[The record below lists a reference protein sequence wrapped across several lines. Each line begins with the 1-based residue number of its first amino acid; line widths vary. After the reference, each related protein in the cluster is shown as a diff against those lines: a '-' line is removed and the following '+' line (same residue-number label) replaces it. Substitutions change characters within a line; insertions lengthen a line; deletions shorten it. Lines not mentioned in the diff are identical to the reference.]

1 MMKPSD
7 SKRIY
12 LDQAST
18 SSPKAPGVARVMSD
32 FLESGGYNIS
42 RGHYQGA
49 EAAGLAVL
57 DARKAVARFFHF
69 PAYRRVVFTNNI
81 THSLNLVLKGFLR
94 PGDRVICSSME
105 HNAMMRPLRQL
116 EKIGVIVEEVPND
129 AQGRWPLEAVQEA
142 LKKPARALAMTAAS
156 NVCGTV
162 LPFRE
167 VAKLCHEA
175 GTAFILDTAQVAGTL
190 PLDAAELGCDA
201 LCFTGHKGLLG
212 PQGIGGVL
220 FSERMAEECSPLISG
235 GTGSFSDSEEL
246 PPLLP
251 DRFEAGTQNL
261 PGILGLGAA
270 LAYLEGLNAEA
281 QAEGS
286 PAKETAISEAQG
298 SKTKVD
304 DAICE
309 RREDQRAADGDEKE
323 LLVGLSFSASEAAP
337 SSRRSSFEQAQ
348 KGLWKIAT
356 AELALCRRFLEG
368 AEALSER
375 LPLRI
380 LGLPSSSCQL
390 EKEERVAVISL
401 DFPEHDNARVAW
413 LLDQNY
419 GIMTRTGLHC
429 APQAH
434 KTLGSFPRGS
444 VRFSFGGTNT
454 GEEVDAALAALEE
467 ILSQEEA

>member
-7 SKRIY
+7 LKRIY

-69 PAYRRVVFTNNI
+69 PAFRRVIFTNNI

-94 PGDRVICSSME
+94 PGDRVICSTME

-116 EKIGVIVEEVPND
+116 EKSGVIVDEVPND
-129 AQGRWPLEAVQEA
+129 TQGRWPLEAVREA
-142 LKKPARALAMTAAS
+142 LKKSARALTMTAAS

-162 LPFRE
+162 LPFRD

-201 LCFTGHKGLLG
+201 LCFTGHKGLLS

-220 FSERMAEECSPLISG
+220 FSERMAEVCSPLISG

-281 QAEGS
+281 QAESS
-286 PAKETAISEAQG
+286 PAAEAVPG
-298 SKTKVD
+298 SH
-304 DAICE
+304 
-309 RREDQRAADGDEKE
+309 R
-323 LLVGLSFSASEAAP
+323 SA
-337 SSRRSSFEQAQ
+337 FEQAQ
-348 KGLWKIAT
+348 RGLWKIAV

-380 LGLPSSSCQL
+380 LGLPSSSCQA
-390 EKEERVAVISL
+390 EKEERVAVVSL
-401 DFPEHDNARVAW
+401 DFPKHDNARVAW

-454 GEEVDAALAALEE
+454 VEEVDAALAALEE
-467 ILSQEEA
+467 ILSQPEEA

>member
-69 PAYRRVVFTNNI
+69 PAFRRVIFTNNI

-129 AQGRWPLEAVQEA
+129 AQGRWPLEAVREA

-220 FSERMAEECSPLISG
+220 FSELMAEECSPLISG

-286 PAKETAISEAQG
+286 PATEAVQG
-298 SKTKVD
+298 T
-304 DAICE
+304 
-309 RREDQRAADGDEKE
+309 R
-323 LLVGLSFSASEAAP
+323 SA
-337 SSRRSSFEQAQ
+337 FEQAQ
-348 KGLWKIAT
+348 KGLWKIAA

-390 EKEERVAVISL
+390 EKEERVAVVSL

>member
-1 MMKPSD
+1 MKPSD

-220 FSERMAEECSPLISG
+220 FSELMAEECSPLISG

-270 LAYLEGLNAEA
+270 LAYLEGLKAEA

-286 PAKETAISEAQG
+286 PATEAVPG
-298 SKTKVD
+298 T
-304 DAICE
+304 
-309 RREDQRAADGDEKE
+309 R
-323 LLVGLSFSASEAAP
+323 SA
-337 SSRRSSFEQAQ
+337 FEQAQ
-348 KGLWKIAT
+348 KGLWKIAA

-390 EKEERVAVISL
+390 EKEERVAVVSL

>member
-1 MMKPSD
+1 MKPSD

-116 EKIGVIVEEVPND
+116 EKSGVIVEEVSND
-129 AQGRWPLEAVQEA
+129 AQGRWPLEAVREA

-220 FSERMAEECSPLISG
+220 FSELMAEECSPLISG

-281 QAEGS
+281 QAEDS
-286 PAKETAISEAQG
+286 PATEAVLG
-298 SKTKVD
+298 T
-304 DAICE
+304 
-309 RREDQRAADGDEKE
+309 R
-323 LLVGLSFSASEAAP
+323 SA
-337 SSRRSSFEQAQ
+337 FEQAQ
-348 KGLWKIAT
+348 KGLWKIAA
-356 AELALCRRFLEG
+356 AELSLCRHFLEG
-368 AEALSER
+368 TEALSER

-390 EKEERVAVISL
+390 EKEERVAVVSL

-454 GEEVDAALAALEE
+454 VEEVDAALAALEE

>member
-94 PGDRVICSSME
+94 SGDRVICSSME

-220 FSERMAEECSPLISG
+220 FSELMAEECSPLISG

-286 PAKETAISEAQG
+286 PATEAVPG
-298 SKTKVD
+298 T
-304 DAICE
+304 
-309 RREDQRAADGDEKE
+309 R
-323 LLVGLSFSASEAAP
+323 SA
-337 SSRRSSFEQAQ
+337 FEQAQ
-348 KGLWKIAT
+348 KGLWKIAA

-390 EKEERVAVISL
+390 EKEERVAVVSL

-454 GEEVDAALAALEE
+454 GEEVDAALAALAE

>member
-42 RGHYQGA
+42 RGPYQGA

-116 EKIGVIVEEVPND
+116 EKSGVIVDEVPND
-129 AQGRWPLEAVQEA
+129 AQGRWPLEAVREA

-190 PLDAAELGCDA
+190 PLDAAELDCDA

-281 QAEGS
+281 SVSEN
-286 PAKETAISEAQG
+286 PNLKAKADTGKSEL
-298 SKTKVD
+298 
-304 DAICE
+304 
-309 RREDQRAADGDEKE
+309 RRDKQAADDGEKE
-323 LLVGLSFSASEAAP
+323 PREVMQPSPSVAVPGSRSA
-337 SSRRSSFEQAQ
+337 FEQAQ
-348 KGLWKIAT
+348 RGLWKIAV

-380 LGLPSSSCQL
+380 LGLPSSSCL
-390 EKEERVAVISL
+390 PGKEERVAVVSL
-401 DFPEHDNARVAW
+401 DFPKHDNARVAW

-454 GEEVDAALAALEE
+454 GEEVDAALSALEE
-467 ILSQEEA
+467 ILSQPEEA

>member
-116 EKIGVIVEEVPND
+116 EKIGVIVEEVSND
-129 AQGRWPLEAVQEA
+129 AQGRWPLEAVREA

-286 PAKETAISEAQG
+286 PATEAVPG
-298 SKTKVD
+298 T
-304 DAICE
+304 
-309 RREDQRAADGDEKE
+309 R
-323 LLVGLSFSASEAAP
+323 SA
-337 SSRRSSFEQAQ
+337 FEQAQ
-348 KGLWKIAT
+348 KGLWKIAA

-368 AEALSER
+368 AEVLSER

-390 EKEERVAVISL
+390 EKEERVAVVSL

-454 GEEVDAALAALEE
+454 LEEVDAALAALEE
-467 ILSQEEA
+467 ILSQPGEA

>member
-7 SKRIY
+7 SKCIY

-116 EKIGVIVEEVPND
+116 EKIGVIVEEIPND

-220 FSERMAEECSPLISG
+220 FSELMAEECSPLISG

-286 PAKETAISEAQG
+286 PATEAVPG
-298 SKTKVD
+298 T
-304 DAICE
+304 
-309 RREDQRAADGDEKE
+309 R
-323 LLVGLSFSASEAAP
+323 SA
-337 SSRRSSFEQAQ
+337 FEQAQ
-348 KGLWKIAT
+348 KGLWKIAA

-390 EKEERVAVISL
+390 EKEERVAVVSL

-454 GEEVDAALAALEE
+454 SEEVDAALAALEE

>member
-1 MMKPSD
+1 MKHSD

-69 PAYRRVVFTNNI
+69 PAFRRVVFTNNI

-94 PGDRVICSSME
+94 PGDRVICSTME

-142 LKKPARALAMTAAS
+142 LKKPARALVMTAAS

-190 PLDAAELGCDA
+190 PLDAAELDCDA

-286 PAKETAISEAQG
+286 PSAETAVSEQPGLKAKADSG
-298 SKTKVD
+298 
-304 DAICE
+304 ICE
-309 RREDQRAADGDEKE
+309 LRGDKQAADGGEKE
-323 LLVGLSFSASEAAP
+323 PREVQPSLCEAVPGSCSA
-337 SSRRSSFEQAQ
+337 FEQAQ
-348 KGLWKIAT
+348 KGLWKIAA
-356 AELALCRRFLEG
+356 AELSLCRRFLEG
-368 AEALSER
+368 TEALSER

-380 LGLPSSSCQL
+380 LGLPSTSCQL
-390 EKEERVAVISL
+390 EKEERVAVVSL

-444 VRFSFGGTNT
+444 VRFSFGETNT
-454 GEEVDAALAALEE
+454 VEEVDAALAALEE

>member
-7 SKRIY
+7 SKCIY

-116 EKIGVIVEEVPND
+116 EKIGVIVEEIPND

-220 FSERMAEECSPLISG
+220 FSELMAEECSPLISG

-286 PAKETAISEAQG
+286 PATEAVPG
-298 SKTKVD
+298 T
-304 DAICE
+304 
-309 RREDQRAADGDEKE
+309 R
-323 LLVGLSFSASEAAP
+323 SA
-337 SSRRSSFEQAQ
+337 FEQAQ
-348 KGLWKIAT
+348 KGLWKIAA

-390 EKEERVAVISL
+390 EKEERVAVVSL

-454 GEEVDAALAALEE
+454 SEEVDAALAALEE
-467 ILSQEEA
+467 ILSQPGEA

>member
-7 SKRIY
+7 SKCIY

-69 PAYRRVVFTNNI
+69 PAYRRVVFTNNS

-116 EKIGVIVEEVPND
+116 EKIGVIVEEIPND

-220 FSERMAEECSPLISG
+220 FSELMAEECSPLISG

-286 PAKETAISEAQG
+286 PATEAVPG
-298 SKTKVD
+298 T
-304 DAICE
+304 
-309 RREDQRAADGDEKE
+309 R
-323 LLVGLSFSASEAAP
+323 SA
-337 SSRRSSFEQAQ
+337 FEQAQ
-348 KGLWKIAT
+348 KGLWKIAA

-390 EKEERVAVISL
+390 EKEERVAVVSL

-454 GEEVDAALAALEE
+454 SEEVDAALAALEE

>member
-7 SKRIY
+7 SKCIY

-69 PAYRRVVFTNNI
+69 PAFRRVIFTNNI

-220 FSERMAEECSPLISG
+220 FSELMAEECSPLISG

-286 PAKETAISEAQG
+286 PATEAVPG
-298 SKTKVD
+298 T
-304 DAICE
+304 
-309 RREDQRAADGDEKE
+309 R
-323 LLVGLSFSASEAAP
+323 SA
-337 SSRRSSFEQAQ
+337 FEQAQ
-348 KGLWKIAT
+348 KGLWKIAA

-390 EKEERVAVISL
+390 EKEERVAVVSL

-454 GEEVDAALAALEE
+454 SEEVDAALAALEE
-467 ILSQEEA
+467 ILSQPGEA

>member
-1 MMKPSD
+1 MKPSD

-81 THSLNLVLKGFLR
+81 THSLNLVLKGFLL

-129 AQGRWPLEAVQEA
+129 AQGRWPLEAVREA

-281 QAEGS
+281 QAEDS
-286 PAKETAISEAQG
+286 PATEAVPG
-298 SKTKVD
+298 T
-304 DAICE
+304 
-309 RREDQRAADGDEKE
+309 R
-323 LLVGLSFSASEAAP
+323 SA
-337 SSRRSSFEQAQ
+337 FEQAQ
-348 KGLWKIAT
+348 KGLWKIAA

-390 EKEERVAVISL
+390 EKEERVAVVSL

>member
-7 SKRIY
+7 SKCIY

-116 EKIGVIVEEVPND
+116 EKIGVIVEEIPND

-220 FSERMAEECSPLISG
+220 FSELMAEECSPLISG

-286 PAKETAISEAQG
+286 PATEAVPG
-298 SKTKVD
+298 T
-304 DAICE
+304 
-309 RREDQRAADGDEKE
+309 R
-323 LLVGLSFSASEAAP
+323 SA
-337 SSRRSSFEQAQ
+337 FEQAQ
-348 KGLWKIAT
+348 KGLWKIAA

-390 EKEERVAVISL
+390 EKEERVAVVSL

>member
-190 PLDAAELGCDA
+190 PLDATELGCDA

-220 FSERMAEECSPLISG
+220 FSELMAEECSPLISG

-286 PAKETAISEAQG
+286 PATEAVPG
-298 SKTKVD
+298 T
-304 DAICE
+304 
-309 RREDQRAADGDEKE
+309 R
-323 LLVGLSFSASEAAP
+323 SA
-337 SSRRSSFEQAQ
+337 FEQAQ
-348 KGLWKIAT
+348 KGLWKIAA

-390 EKEERVAVISL
+390 EKEERVAVVSL

>member
-1 MMKPSD
+1 MKPSD

-81 THSLNLVLKGFLR
+81 THSLNLVLKGFLL

-129 AQGRWPLEAVQEA
+129 AQGRWPLEAVREA

-286 PAKETAISEAQG
+286 PATEAVPC
-298 SKTKVD
+298 SH
-304 DAICE
+304 
-309 RREDQRAADGDEKE
+309 
-323 LLVGLSFSASEAAP
+323 SA
-337 SSRRSSFEQAQ
+337 FEQAQ
-348 KGLWKIAT
+348 KGLWKIAA

-380 LGLPSSSCQL
+380 LGLPSSSCLL
-390 EKEERVAVISL
+390 EKEERVAVVSL

-454 GEEVDAALAALEE
+454 GEEVDAALSALAE

>member
-7 SKRIY
+7 LKRIY

-69 PAYRRVVFTNNI
+69 PAFRRVIFTNNI

-94 PGDRVICSSME
+94 PGDRVICSTME

-116 EKIGVIVEEVPND
+116 EKSGVIVDEVPND
-129 AQGRWPLEAVQEA
+129 AKGRWPLEAVREA
-142 LKKPARALAMTAAS
+142 LEKPARALAMTAAS
-156 NVCGTV
+156 NVCGTL
-162 LPFRE
+162 LPFRD

-190 PLDAAELGCDA
+190 PLDAAELDCDA

-281 QAEGS
+281 SVSEN
-286 PAKETAISEAQG
+286 PNLKAKADTGKSEL
-298 SKTKVD
+298 
-304 DAICE
+304 
-309 RREDQRAADGDEKE
+309 RRDKQAADDGEKE
-323 LLVGLSFSASEAAP
+323 PREVMQPSPSVAVPGSRSA
-337 SSRRSSFEQAQ
+337 FEQAQ
-348 KGLWKIAT
+348 RGLWKIAV

-380 LGLPSSSCQL
+380 LGLPSSSCL
-390 EKEERVAVISL
+390 PGKEERVAVVSL
-401 DFPEHDNARVAW
+401 DFPKHDNARVAW

-454 GEEVDAALAALEE
+454 GEEVDAALSALEE
-467 ILSQEEA
+467 ILSQPEEA

>member
-1 MMKPSD
+1 MKPSD

-116 EKIGVIVEEVPND
+116 EKIGVIVEEVSND
-129 AQGRWPLEAVQEA
+129 AQGRWPLEAVREA

-220 FSERMAEECSPLISG
+220 FSELMAEECSPLISG

-286 PAKETAISEAQG
+286 LATEAVPG
-298 SKTKVD
+298 T
-304 DAICE
+304 
-309 RREDQRAADGDEKE
+309 R
-323 LLVGLSFSASEAAP
+323 SA
-337 SSRRSSFEQAQ
+337 FEQAQ
-348 KGLWKIAT
+348 KGLWKIAA

-368 AEALSER
+368 AEVLSER

-390 EKEERVAVISL
+390 EKEERVAVVSL

-454 GEEVDAALAALEE
+454 VEEVDAALAALEE
-467 ILSQEEA
+467 ILSQPGQA

>member
-190 PLDAAELGCDA
+190 PLDATELGCDA

-220 FSERMAEECSPLISG
+220 FSELMAEECSPLISG

-286 PAKETAISEAQG
+286 PATEAVPG
-298 SKTKVD
+298 T
-304 DAICE
+304 
-309 RREDQRAADGDEKE
+309 R
-323 LLVGLSFSASEAAP
+323 SA
-337 SSRRSSFEQAQ
+337 FEQAQ
-348 KGLWKIAT
+348 KGLWKIAA
-356 AELALCRRFLEG
+356 AELSLCRRFLEG
-368 AEALSER
+368 TEALSER

-390 EKEERVAVISL
+390 EKEERVAVVSL

-454 GEEVDAALAALEE
+454 VEEVDAALAALEE

>member
-129 AQGRWPLEAVQEA
+129 AQGRWPLEAVREA

-220 FSERMAEECSPLISG
+220 FSELMAEECSPLISG

-286 PAKETAISEAQG
+286 PATEAVPG
-298 SKTKVD
+298 T
-304 DAICE
+304 
-309 RREDQRAADGDEKE
+309 R
-323 LLVGLSFSASEAAP
+323 SA
-337 SSRRSSFEQAQ
+337 FEQAQ
-348 KGLWKIAT
+348 KGLWKIAA
-356 AELALCRRFLEG
+356 AELGLCRRFLEG

-390 EKEERVAVISL
+390 EKEERVAVVSL

>member
-7 SKRIY
+7 LKRIY

-69 PAYRRVVFTNNI
+69 PAFRRVIFTNNI

-94 PGDRVICSSME
+94 PGDRVICSTME

-116 EKIGVIVEEVPND
+116 EKSGVIVDEVPND
-129 AQGRWPLEAVQEA
+129 AQGRWPLEAVREA

-190 PLDAAELGCDA
+190 PLDAAELDCDA

-281 QAEGS
+281 QTESS
-286 PAKETAISEAQG
+286 PAAEAVPG
-298 SKTKVD
+298 SH
-304 DAICE
+304 
-309 RREDQRAADGDEKE
+309 
-323 LLVGLSFSASEAAP
+323 SA
-337 SSRRSSFEQAQ
+337 FEQAQ
-348 KGLWKIAT
+348 RGLWKIAV

-380 LGLPSSSCQL
+380 LGLPSSSCQA
-390 EKEERVAVISL
+390 EKEERVAVVSL
-401 DFPEHDNARVAW
+401 DFPKHDNARVAW

-454 GEEVDAALAALEE
+454 VEEVDAALAALEE
-467 ILSQEEA
+467 ILSQPEEA

>member
-220 FSERMAEECSPLISG
+220 FSELMAEECSPLISG

-286 PAKETAISEAQG
+286 PATEAVPG
-298 SKTKVD
+298 T
-304 DAICE
+304 
-309 RREDQRAADGDEKE
+309 R
-323 LLVGLSFSASEAAP
+323 SA
-337 SSRRSSFEQAQ
+337 FEQAQ
-348 KGLWKIAT
+348 KGLWKIAA

-390 EKEERVAVISL
+390 EKEERVAVVSL

-467 ILSQEEA
+467 ILSQPGEA

>member
-1 MMKPSD
+1 MKPSD
-7 SKRIY
+7 SKCIY

-116 EKIGVIVEEVPND
+116 EKSGVIVEEIPND

-220 FSERMAEECSPLISG
+220 FSELMAEECSPLISG

-286 PAKETAISEAQG
+286 PATEAVPG
-298 SKTKVD
+298 T
-304 DAICE
+304 
-309 RREDQRAADGDEKE
+309 R
-323 LLVGLSFSASEAAP
+323 SA
-337 SSRRSSFEQAQ
+337 FEQAQ
-348 KGLWKIAT
+348 KGLWKIAA

-390 EKEERVAVISL
+390 EKEERVAVVSL

>member
-116 EKIGVIVEEVPND
+116 EKSGVIVEEVPND

-220 FSERMAEECSPLISG
+220 FSELMAEECSPLISG

-286 PAKETAISEAQG
+286 PATEAVPG
-298 SKTKVD
+298 T
-304 DAICE
+304 
-309 RREDQRAADGDEKE
+309 R
-323 LLVGLSFSASEAAP
+323 SA
-337 SSRRSSFEQAQ
+337 FEQAQ
-348 KGLWKIAT
+348 KGLWKIAA

-390 EKEERVAVISL
+390 EKEERVAVVSL

-454 GEEVDAALAALEE
+454 SEEVDAALAALEE
-467 ILSQEEA
+467 ILSQPGEA

>member
-1 MMKPSD
+1 MMKLSD
-7 SKRIY
+7 LKRIY

-69 PAYRRVVFTNNI
+69 PAFRRVIFTNNI

-94 PGDRVICSSME
+94 PGDRVICSTME

-116 EKIGVIVEEVPND
+116 EKSGVIVDEVPND
-129 AQGRWPLEAVQEA
+129 TQGRWPLEAVREA

-190 PLDAAELGCDA
+190 PLDAAELDCDA

-281 QAEGS
+281 QAESPPAAEAVPGS
-286 PAKETAISEAQG
+286 H
-298 SKTKVD
+298 
-304 DAICE
+304 
-309 RREDQRAADGDEKE
+309 
-323 LLVGLSFSASEAAP
+323 SA
-337 SSRRSSFEQAQ
+337 FEQTQ
-348 KGLWKIAT
+348 RGLWKIAA
-356 AELALCRRFLEG
+356 AELELCLRFLEG

-380 LGLPSSSCQL
+380 LGLPSSSCL
-390 EKEERVAVISL
+390 PGKEERVAVVSL
-401 DFPEHDNARVAW
+401 DFPKHDNARVAW

-454 GEEVDAALAALEE
+454 VEEVDAALAALEE
-467 ILSQEEA
+467 ILSQPEEA

>member
-142 LKKPARALAMTAAS
+142 LKKPARALTMTAAS

-286 PAKETAISEAQG
+286 PAAETAVSEQPGLKAKADSGISELRGDKQ
-298 SKTKVD
+298 
-304 DAICE
+304 
-309 RREDQRAADGDEKE
+309 AADGGEKE
-323 LLVGLSFSASEAAP
+323 QREVQPSLCEAVPGSCSA
-337 SSRRSSFEQAQ
+337 FEQAQ
-348 KGLWKIAT
+348 KGLWKIAA

-368 AEALSER
+368 TEALSER

-390 EKEERVAVISL
+390 EKEERVAVVSL

-454 GEEVDAALAALEE
+454 VEEVDAALSALEE

>member
-94 PGDRVICSSME
+94 PGDRVICSTME

-116 EKIGVIVEEVPND
+116 EKNGVIVEEVPND

-220 FSERMAEECSPLISG
+220 FSELMAEECSPLISG

-286 PAKETAISEAQG
+286 PATEAVQG
-298 SKTKVD
+298 T
-304 DAICE
+304 
-309 RREDQRAADGDEKE
+309 R
-323 LLVGLSFSASEAAP
+323 SA
-337 SSRRSSFEQAQ
+337 FEQAQ
-348 KGLWKIAT
+348 KGLWKIAA

-390 EKEERVAVISL
+390 EKEERVAVVSL

>member
-7 SKRIY
+7 LKRIY

-69 PAYRRVVFTNNI
+69 PAFRRVIFTNNI

-94 PGDRVICSSME
+94 PGDRVICSTME

-116 EKIGVIVEEVPND
+116 EKSGVIVDEVPND
-129 AQGRWPLEAVQEA
+129 AQGRWPLEAVREA

-190 PLDAAELGCDA
+190 PLDTAELDCDA

-281 QAEGS
+281 QAESS
-286 PAKETAISEAQG
+286 PAAEAVSG
-298 SKTKVD
+298 SH
-304 DAICE
+304 
-309 RREDQRAADGDEKE
+309 R
-323 LLVGLSFSASEAAP
+323 SA
-337 SSRRSSFEQAQ
+337 FEQAQ
-348 KGLWKIAT
+348 RGLWKIAV

-375 LPLRI
+375 LPLHI
-380 LGLPSSSCQL
+380 LGLPSSSCQA
-390 EKEERVAVISL
+390 EKEERVAVVSL
-401 DFPEHDNARVAW
+401 DFPKHDNARVAW

-454 GEEVDAALAALEE
+454 VEEVDAALAAVEE
-467 ILSQEEA
+467 ILRQEEA

>member
-116 EKIGVIVEEVPND
+116 EKIGVIVEEIPND

-220 FSERMAEECSPLISG
+220 FSELMAEECSPLISG

-286 PAKETAISEAQG
+286 PATEAVPG
-298 SKTKVD
+298 T
-304 DAICE
+304 
-309 RREDQRAADGDEKE
+309 R
-323 LLVGLSFSASEAAP
+323 SA
-337 SSRRSSFEQAQ
+337 FEQAQ
-348 KGLWKIAT
+348 KGLWKIAA
-356 AELALCRRFLEG
+356 AELSLCRRFLEG
-368 AEALSER
+368 TEALSER

-390 EKEERVAVISL
+390 EKEERVAVVSL

-454 GEEVDAALAALEE
+454 VEEVDAALAALEE

>member
-142 LKKPARALAMTAAS
+142 LKKPARALTMTAAS

-286 PAKETAISEAQG
+286 PATEAVPG
-298 SKTKVD
+298 T
-304 DAICE
+304 
-309 RREDQRAADGDEKE
+309 R
-323 LLVGLSFSASEAAP
+323 SA
-337 SSRRSSFEQAQ
+337 FEQAQ
-348 KGLWKIAT
+348 KGLWKIAA

-390 EKEERVAVISL
+390 EKEERVAVVSL

-454 GEEVDAALAALEE
+454 VEEVDAALAALAE

>member
-7 SKRIY
+7 SKCIY

-116 EKIGVIVEEVPND
+116 EKSGVIVEEIPND

-220 FSERMAEECSPLISG
+220 FSELMAEECSPLISG

-286 PAKETAISEAQG
+286 PATEAVPG
-298 SKTKVD
+298 T
-304 DAICE
+304 
-309 RREDQRAADGDEKE
+309 R
-323 LLVGLSFSASEAAP
+323 SA
-337 SSRRSSFEQAQ
+337 FEQAQ
-348 KGLWKIAT
+348 KGLWKIAA

-390 EKEERVAVISL
+390 EKEERVAVVSL

>member
-1 MMKPSD
+1 MKPSD

-220 FSERMAEECSPLISG
+220 FSELMAEECSPLISG

-270 LAYLEGLNAEA
+270 LAYLEGLKAEA

-286 PAKETAISEAQG
+286 PATEAVPG
-298 SKTKVD
+298 T
-304 DAICE
+304 
-309 RREDQRAADGDEKE
+309 R
-323 LLVGLSFSASEAAP
+323 SA
-337 SSRRSSFEQAQ
+337 FEQAQ
-348 KGLWKIAT
+348 KGLWKIAA

-390 EKEERVAVISL
+390 EKEERVAVVSL

-454 GEEVDAALAALEE
+454 GEEVDAALSALEE

>member
-1 MMKPSD
+1 MKPSD

-69 PAYRRVVFTNNI
+69 PAFRRVIFTNNI

-129 AQGRWPLEAVQEA
+129 AQGHWPLEAVREA

-220 FSERMAEECSPLISG
+220 FSELMAEECSPLISG

-281 QAEGS
+281 QAEDS
-286 PAKETAISEAQG
+286 PATEAVPG
-298 SKTKVD
+298 T
-304 DAICE
+304 
-309 RREDQRAADGDEKE
+309 R
-323 LLVGLSFSASEAAP
+323 SA
-337 SSRRSSFEQAQ
+337 FEQAQ
-348 KGLWKIAT
+348 KGLWKIAA

-390 EKEERVAVISL
+390 EKEERVAVVSL

-454 GEEVDAALAALEE
+454 SEEVDAALAALAE

>member
-129 AQGRWPLEAVQEA
+129 AQGRWPLEAVREA

-220 FSERMAEECSPLISG
+220 FSEHMAEECSPLISG

-270 LAYLEGLNAEA
+270 LAHLEGLNAEA

-286 PAKETAISEAQG
+286 PATEAVPG
-298 SKTKVD
+298 T
-304 DAICE
+304 
-309 RREDQRAADGDEKE
+309 R
-323 LLVGLSFSASEAAP
+323 SA
-337 SSRRSSFEQAQ
+337 FEQAQ
-348 KGLWKIAT
+348 KGLWKIAA

-390 EKEERVAVISL
+390 EKEERVAVVSL

-454 GEEVDAALAALEE
+454 GEEVDAALAALAE

>member
-7 SKRIY
+7 LKRIY

-69 PAYRRVVFTNNI
+69 PAFRRVIFTNNI

-94 PGDRVICSSME
+94 PGDRVICSTME

-116 EKIGVIVEEVPND
+116 EKSGVIVDEVPND
-129 AQGRWPLEAVQEA
+129 TQGRWPLEAVREA

-190 PLDAAELGCDA
+190 PLDAAELDCDA

-220 FSERMAEECSPLISG
+220 FSERMPEECSPLISG

-281 QAEGS
+281 QTESS
-286 PAKETAISEAQG
+286 PAAEAVPG
-298 SKTKVD
+298 SHS
-304 DAICE
+304 AF
-309 RREDQRAADGDEKE
+309 DQTQR
-323 LLVGLSFSASEAAP
+323 
-337 SSRRSSFEQAQ
+337 
-348 KGLWKIAT
+348 GLWKIAA
-356 AELALCRRFLEG
+356 AELELCRRFLEG

-380 LGLPSSSCQL
+380 LGLPSSSCL
-390 EKEERVAVISL
+390 PGKEERVAVVSL
-401 DFPEHDNARVAW
+401 DFPKHDNARVAW

-454 GEEVDAALAALEE
+454 VEEVDAALAAVEE
-467 ILSQEEA
+467 ILRQEEA

>member
-7 SKRIY
+7 SKCIY

-116 EKIGVIVEEVPND
+116 EKIGVIVEEIPND

-220 FSERMAEECSPLISG
+220 FSELMAEECSPLISG

-286 PAKETAISEAQG
+286 PATEAVPG
-298 SKTKVD
+298 T
-304 DAICE
+304 
-309 RREDQRAADGDEKE
+309 R
-323 LLVGLSFSASEAAP
+323 SA
-337 SSRRSSFEQAQ
+337 FEQDQ
-348 KGLWKIAT
+348 KGLWKIAA

-390 EKEERVAVISL
+390 EKEERVAVVSL

-454 GEEVDAALAALEE
+454 SEEVDAALAALAE

>member
-1 MMKPSD
+1 MMKSSD
-7 SKRIY
+7 LKRIY

-42 RGHYQGA
+42 RGHYQGS

-57 DARKAVARFFHF
+57 DARKAVARFFNF
-69 PAYRRVVFTNNI
+69 PAFRRVIFTNNI

-94 PGDRVICSSME
+94 PGDRVICSTME
-105 HNAMMRPLRQL
+105 HNAMMRPLRQV
-116 EKIGVIVEEVPND
+116 EKSGVIVDEVPND
-129 AQGRWPLEAVQEA
+129 AQGRWPLEAVREA

-190 PLDAAELGCDA
+190 PLDAAELDCDA

-281 QAEGS
+281 QAES
-286 PAKETAISEAQG
+286 PP
-298 SKTKVD
+298 
-304 DAICE
+304 
-309 RREDQRAADGDEKE
+309 AA
-323 LLVGLSFSASEAAP
+323 EAAP
-337 SSRRSSFEQAQ
+337 SSRRSAFEQAQ
-348 KGLWKIAT
+348 KGLWKISA
-356 AELALCRRFLEG
+356 AELDLCRRFLEG

-380 LGLPSSSCQL
+380 LGLPSSSCL
-390 EKEERVAVISL
+390 PEKEERVAVVSL

-413 LLDQNY
+413 LLDQHY

-454 GEEVDAALAALEE
+454 VEEVDTALAAVEE
-467 ILSQEEA
+467 ILRQPEEA

>member
-1 MMKPSD
+1 MKPSD

-81 THSLNLVLKGFLR
+81 THSLNLVLKGFLL

-129 AQGRWPLEAVQEA
+129 AQGRWPLEAVREA

-281 QAEGS
+281 QAEDS
-286 PAKETAISEAQG
+286 PATEAVPG
-298 SKTKVD
+298 T
-304 DAICE
+304 
-309 RREDQRAADGDEKE
+309 R
-323 LLVGLSFSASEAAP
+323 SA
-337 SSRRSSFEQAQ
+337 FEQAQ
-348 KGLWKIAT
+348 KGLWKIAA

-380 LGLPSSSCQL
+380 LGLPSSSCL
-390 EKEERVAVISL
+390 PGKEERVAVVSL
-401 DFPEHDNARVAW
+401 DFPKHDNARVAW

-454 GEEVDAALAALEE
+454 GEEIDAALAALEE

>member
-81 THSLNLVLKGFLR
+81 THSLNLVLKGFLL

-129 AQGRWPLEAVQEA
+129 AQGRWPLEAVREA

-281 QAEGS
+281 QAEDS
-286 PAKETAISEAQG
+286 PATEAVPG
-298 SKTKVD
+298 T
-304 DAICE
+304 
-309 RREDQRAADGDEKE
+309 R
-323 LLVGLSFSASEAAP
+323 SA
-337 SSRRSSFEQAQ
+337 FEQAQ
-348 KGLWKIAT
+348 KGLWKIAA

-390 EKEERVAVISL
+390 EKEERVAVVSL

>member
-7 SKRIY
+7 SKCIY

-116 EKIGVIVEEVPND
+116 EKIGVIVEEIPND

-220 FSERMAEECSPLISG
+220 FSELMAEECSPLISG

-286 PAKETAISEAQG
+286 PATEAVPG
-298 SKTKVD
+298 T
-304 DAICE
+304 
-309 RREDQRAADGDEKE
+309 R
-323 LLVGLSFSASEAAP
+323 SA
-337 SSRRSSFEQAQ
+337 FEQAQ
-348 KGLWKIAT
+348 KGLWKIAA

-390 EKEERVAVISL
+390 EKEERVAVVSL

-454 GEEVDAALAALEE
+454 SEEVDAALAALAE